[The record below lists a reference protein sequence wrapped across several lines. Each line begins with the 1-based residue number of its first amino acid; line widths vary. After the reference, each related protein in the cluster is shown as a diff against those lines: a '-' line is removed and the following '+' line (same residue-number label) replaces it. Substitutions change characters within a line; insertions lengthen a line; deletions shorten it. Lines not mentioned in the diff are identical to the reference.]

1 MLDCRTIHPLSH
13 EACQQ
18 FFVPP
23 SITDDEHGWSM
34 NSVRMLHCIKKI
46 GLLSWMNQLIDRDV
60 VRPRSNVSIDRTSV
74 EYASYRACSAS
85 PAHDS
90 CQAGLPS
97 AGMLLALGQT
107 NRCGWHASLCRAAR
121 FRLTS
126 KRAPRRLCDGDS
138 LPA

>member
-46 GLLSWMNQLIDRDV
+46 GLLSWMNQLIDRDG

-85 PAHDS
+85 PAHDC

-97 AGMLLALGQT
+97 PPPVLPLPHPNTPG
-107 NRCGWHASLCRAAR
+107 RHASLSR
-121 FRLTS
+121 
-126 KRAPRRLCDGDS
+126 
-138 LPA
+138 PA